1 MMPSSLLLQMNRI
14 ALAVLAGLLLAGG
27 AVASDI
33 KVEAVLVWGTN
44 GEKPKD
50 ANLKVADKATTEKLG
65 KVFKWKNYFE
75 VSRKSASIPSR
86 SSSKIAV
93 SKDCEVEITELE
105 GAKVAYRLIGKGN
118 PVNKTVA
125 ALSKGE
131 SFVIA
136 GEDKNETAWFI
147 VITETE

>member
-1 MMPSSLLLQMNRI
+1 MCRINRFWV
-14 ALAVLAGLLLAGG
+14 AVLVGLLMTGG
-27 AVASDI
+27 LSAADI

-44 GEKPKD
+44 DEKPKD
-50 ANLKVADKATTEKLG
+50 ANLKALDKATAEKLS

-75 VSRKSASIPSR
+75 VNRKKATIPSR

-93 SKDCEVEITELE
+93 SKECEVEITEME
-105 GAKVAYRLIGKGN
+105 GPKVAYRLIGKGN

-125 ALSKGE
+125 ALTKGE
-131 SFVIA
+131 SIVIA
-136 GEDKNETAWFI
+136 GEGVNETAWFV

>member
-1 MMPSSLLLQMNRI
+1 MNKLKPNFYMNRFL
-14 ALAVLAGLLLAGG
+14 LAVSAGLLLTSGTF
-27 AVASDI
+27 ASDI

-50 ANLKVADKATTEKLG
+50 GNLKVADKVTTEKLA
-65 KVFKWKNYFE
+65 KVFKWKNYYE

-86 SSSKIAV
+86 SSSKLGV

-118 PVNKTVA
+118 PVNKTVV
-125 ALSKGE
+125 ALTKGE

>member
-1 MMPSSLLLQMNRI
+1 MNRI
-14 ALAVLAGLLLAGG
+14 LLALLAGLLLAAG
-27 AVASDI
+27 ASASDI
-33 KVEAVLVWGTN
+33 KVEAVLAWGTN

-50 ANLKVADKATTEKLG
+50 ANLKVLDKATTEKLT

-75 VSRKSASIPSR
+75 VNRKKATIPSR

-93 SKDCEVEITELE
+93 SKECEVEITELE
-105 GAKVAYRLIGKGN
+105 GSKVAYRLIGKGN
-118 PVNKTVA
+118 PVNKTVV
-125 ALSKGE
+125 ALSRGE

-147 VITETE
+147 VITETD

>member
-1 MMPSSLLLQMNRI
+1 MNLLRPMCRI
-14 ALAVLAGLLLAGG
+14 HRCWVAVLVGLLMTGG
-27 AVASDI
+27 VSAADI

-44 GEKPKD
+44 DQKPKD
-50 ANLKVADKATTEKLG
+50 ANLKALDKAITEKLS

-75 VSRKSASIPSR
+75 VSRKKATIPSR

-93 SKDCEVEITELE
+93 SKECEVEITEME
-105 GAKVAYRLIGKGN
+105 GPKVAYRLIGKGN

-125 ALSKGE
+125 ALTKGE
-131 SFVIA
+131 SIVIA
-136 GEDKNETAWFI
+136 GEGVNETAWFV